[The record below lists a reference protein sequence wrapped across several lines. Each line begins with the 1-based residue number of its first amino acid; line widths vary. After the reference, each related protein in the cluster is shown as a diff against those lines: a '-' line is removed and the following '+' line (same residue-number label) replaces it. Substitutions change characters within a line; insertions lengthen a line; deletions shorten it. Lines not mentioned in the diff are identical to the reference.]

1 MNNILEVNNVSKS
14 FGKFK
19 ALSDVSIN
27 VPKNSIFGLPSPNGA
42 GKTTLI
48 RIINQITLPDFGS
61 VKLDGELLCSRQ
73 FKILGYL
80 PEERGLYKSMKV
92 SEQALY
98 LAQLKGLSYKDAKR
112 DSIIGLKSYRF
123 LIGGTKSSRAFKRHG
138 AENSVYSYSYA
149 PT

>member
-27 VPKNSIFGLPSPNGA
+27 VPKNSIFGLLGPNGA

-61 VKLDGELLCSRQ
+61 VKLDGELLCSRHVQ
-73 FKILGYL
+73 NIGYL
-80 PEERGLYKSMKV
+80 PEE
-92 SEQALY
+92 
-98 LAQLKGLSYKDAKR
+98 LS
-112 DSIIGLKSYRF
+112 
-123 LIGGTKSSRAFKRHG
+123 LIHI
-138 AENSVYSYSYA
+138 
-149 PT
+149 

>member
-1 MNNILEVNNVSKS
+1 M
-14 FGKFK
+14 
-19 ALSDVSIN
+19 ALVKQLS
-27 VPKNSIFGLPSPNGA
+27 
-42 GKTTLI
+42 I

-61 VKLDGELLCSRQ
+61 VKLDGELLCSRHVQ
-73 FKILGYL
+73 NIGYL

-123 LIGGTKSSRAFKRHG
+123 LIGGTKKFKSFQKAWRRKF
-138 AENSVYSYSYA
+138 SL
-149 PT
+149 